1 MITLSKRDFQ
11 AGAHD
16 SVLNV
21 ISLSPNDELDTFVEI
36 WYQVFLWALFS
47 SLFVHII
54 AALISFLRLR
64 KHSIGRW
71 IPAAILAMGVLSP
84 LTGGVVSS
92 AAIAG
97 VYRASDFVMMPL
109 YALVWGVVQT
119 FLVVVISF
127 SRILATL

>member
-1 MITLSKRDFQ
+1 MARDFQ

-21 ISLSPNDELDTFVEI
+21 ISLSPNDDPDSFVEI

-47 SLFVHII
+47 SLFVHIV
-54 AALISFLRLR
+54 AALIAFLRLR
-64 KHSIGRW
+64 KHRIGRW
-71 IPAAILAMGVLSP
+71 IPLAIIAMGVLSP

-97 VYRASDFVMMPL
+97 VYRASNVAMMPF
-109 YALVWGVVQT
+109 YALVWGVGQT
-119 FLVVVISF
+119 LIVIIISF
-127 SRILATL
+127 MRILATL